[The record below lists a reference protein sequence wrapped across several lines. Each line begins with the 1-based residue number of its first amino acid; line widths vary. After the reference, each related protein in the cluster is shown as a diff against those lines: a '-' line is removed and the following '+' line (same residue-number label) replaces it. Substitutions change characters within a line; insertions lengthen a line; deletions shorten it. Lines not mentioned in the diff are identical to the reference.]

1 MVDQFLKIKKLVD
14 TNLAISY
21 KRLSIEKIF
30 YKNQHFIQV
39 DCDRFDLVFSKLYSI
54 DNSNFAI
61 AKFTSLL
68 ALYMAS
74 ELKHGE

>member
-21 KRLSIEKIF
+21 KRLSIEKIL
-30 YKNQHFIQV
+30 YKGEYFIQV
-39 DCDRFDLVFSKLYSI
+39 DCDRFDLIFSKLYSL
-54 DNSNFAI
+54 DNTNFAI

-68 ALYMAS
+68 ARYMAS

>member
-1 MVDQFLKIKKLVD
+1 MVDQFLKIKKIVD
-14 TNLAISY
+14 INLAISY
-21 KRLSIEKIF
+21 KRLSIEKIL
-30 YKNQHFIQV
+30 YKGEYFIQV

-54 DNSNFAI
+54 DNTNFAI
-61 AKFTSLL
+61 AKFTCLL